1 MRAADGTWMEV
12 ETIAT
17 GQLDD
22 PDVQGIVLNSRNVT
36 ERKRLEAQLHQSQRL
51 ESVGQLAGGIAHDF
65 NNFLSVIRGYA
76 RFLLDGLGEDE
87 PLRAD
92 AAEIEKAAERASR
105 LTSQLLV
112 FSRHEVVQRRVVDVA
127 DVLSGITSI
136 LDRTL
141 GENVSLRTDVE
152 RPLRRVEADPTQLE
166 QVLVNLAVNA
176 RDAMPGGGELHV
188 DLANVASGPGG
199 APAVRLAVRDTG
211 TGMTSDVVERA
222 FEPFYSTKPK
232 GEGTGLGLA
241 TVYGIVT
248 RSGGTVEIH
257 STPGGGTTIEVLL
270 PGTDAELAE
279 EPAAERD
286 PDGAKHGETILVV
299 EDEAAVRRLTCRIL
313 RREGYTVLEAPDG
326 AQALDTWDAHPGAI
340 DLLLTDVVMP
350 GMSGK
355 ELAER
360 LGIEPVFMSGYTDDV
375 ISRHGMAGLRLVQK
389 PFDAQTLLGTVRS
402 ALDS

>member
-12 ETIAT
+12 ETMAT

-22 PDVQGIVLNSRNVT
+22 PDVQGIVLNSRDVT
-36 ERKRLEAQLHQSQRL
+36 ERKRLEAQLRQSQRL

-76 RFLLDGLGEDE
+76 RFLLDGMDEDE
-87 PLRAD
+87 PLRSD

-127 DVLSGITSI
+127 EVLSGLTS
-136 LDRTL
+136 LLARTL
-141 GENVSLRTDVE
+141 GEDVALRTDVE
-152 RPLRRVEADPTQLE
+152 RPLRRVVADPTQIE

-176 RDAMPGGGELHV
+176 RDAMPAGGELTIDLTNVEIGGGEH
-188 DLANVASGPGG
+188 
-199 APAVRLAVRDTG
+199 AVRLRVRDTG
-211 TGMTSDVVERA
+211 TGMTGEVVERA

-241 TVYGIVT
+241 TVYGIVMQT
-248 RSGGTVEIH
+248 GGTIEID
-257 STPGGGTTIEVLL
+257 STPGAGTTIEVLL
-270 PGTDAELAE
+270 PATDAQPTE
-279 EPAAERD
+279 AER
-286 PDGAKHGETILVV
+286 PDGADDASTQGETILVV
-299 EDEAAVRRLTCRIL
+299 EDEPAVRRLTCRIL
-313 RREGYTVLEAPDG
+313 TREGYKVLEAADG
-326 AQALDTWDAHPGAI
+326 PRALDTWDAHPGEI

-375 ISRHGMAGLRLVQK
+375 MSRHGMDGLRLVQK
-389 PFDAQTLLGTVRS
+389 PFDARTLLGAVRS
-402 ALDS
+402 ALDA